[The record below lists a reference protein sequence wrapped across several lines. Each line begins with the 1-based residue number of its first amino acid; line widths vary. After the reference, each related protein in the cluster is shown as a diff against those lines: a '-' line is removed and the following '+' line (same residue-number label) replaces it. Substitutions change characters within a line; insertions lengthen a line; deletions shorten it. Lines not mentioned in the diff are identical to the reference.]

1 MSFLRWQVGEHGIYG
16 RRRKAVKPLCDG
28 FRKHRFHAGARTSVG
43 KTCFLKPVTTE
54 NRSKISLPCLNPAA
68 HVIPVEESA

>member
-28 FRKHRFHAGARTSVG
+28 FRKHRSQADAQACAGM
-43 KTCFLKPVTTE
+43 TCFLKPFKPE
-54 NRSKISLPCLNPAA
+54 NKDKHIYSIFNERN
-68 HVIPVEESA
+68 

>member
-1 MSFLRWQVGEHGIYG
+1 MSFLRWQVGEQGIYG
-16 RRRKAVKPLCDG
+16 RRRKAVKPLCDV
-28 FRKHRFHAGARTSVG
+28 FRKHRSQADAQACAGM
-43 KTCFLKPVTTE
+43 TCFLKPVTTE